1 MSAREENVCS
11 TTRSPGP
18 RPRMHTLWTPLA
30 RTNTFITV
38 HMQPHFAGGG
48 GVNRREGEAEQERAG
63 HAGTEE
69 YISNM
74 YIPGTKQQ

>member
-1 MSAREENVCS
+1 VLDNKV
-11 TTRSPGP
+11 TRPP
-18 RPRMHTLWTPLA
+18 APYAHTMDAACPHEHIYYRTYATP
-30 RTNTFITV
+30 FC
-38 HMQPHFAGGG
+38 GGG